1 VTARLYSPA
10 AQRNREPILEQL
22 QRLLPVRGRALEIA
36 SGSGQHMAHF
46 AAGLPGWRWQPTD
59 RHAEGFASIADW
71 CAGLAN
77 VAAPCVLDVTAPVW
91 PVEEVDAIYCA
102 NMLHASP
109 WATCAGLMNGAGRH
123 LPAGGLLITYGPYRV
138 GGAHTADSNA
148 AFDADLRARDPSWG
162 VRDLEAVEQA
172 AQAAG
177 LRLRERIS
185 MPSNNQLLVFIRVA
199 TGV

>member
-1 VTARLYSPA
+1 MTARLYSPA
-10 AQRNREPILEQL
+10 AERNRQPILEQL
-22 QRLLPVRGRALEIA
+22 QRLLPARGRALEIA
-36 SGSGQHMAHF
+36 SGSGQHVAHL
-46 AAGLPGWRWQPTD
+46 AAGLPGWTWQPSD

-91 PVEEVDAIYCA
+91 PVGEVDAIYCA

-109 WATCAGLMNGAGRH
+109 WATCAGLMNGARRH
-123 LPAGGLLITYGPYRV
+123 LAADGLLITYGPYRV

-148 AFDADLRARDPSWG
+148 AFDADLRARDPAWG

-177 LRLRERIS
+177 LRLQERMA
-185 MPSNNQLLVFIRVA
+185 MPSNNQLLVFTRVA
-199 TGV
+199 AGV